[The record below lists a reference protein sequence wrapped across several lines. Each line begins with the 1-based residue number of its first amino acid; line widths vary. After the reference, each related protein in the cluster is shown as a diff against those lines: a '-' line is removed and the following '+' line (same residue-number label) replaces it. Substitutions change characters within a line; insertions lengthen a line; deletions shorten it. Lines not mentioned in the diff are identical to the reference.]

1 MTIKQAIKQ
10 ATIILKTE
18 KIISPNLKSRLIM
31 QYVLNKPRKY
41 LIIYDQEELKKED
54 EKKYF
59 EYIEKLKNNLPLEY
73 ITHKKEFMKL
83 NFFVDDNILIPRQDT
98 ECLVEEIIKISK
110 EVNVKKILDLCTG
123 SGAIGVSLAKYI
135 KKSEITASDIS
146 EKALKIA
153 RKNAENNDVENQMNF
168 IKSDLFEKICDKYDI
183 IVSNPP
189 YIKTDV
195 IETLDKEVQKEPHI
209 ALDGGKDGLKFY
221 KKIIKQSYEY
231 LKYDGFLC
239 LEIGYDQK
247 DEIINLI
254 ENEGKYTQI
263 YSKKDLYGN
272 DRIVVAKLK

>member
-110 EVNVKKILDLCTG
+110 EVNVKK
-123 SGAIGVSLAKYI
+123 Y
-135 KKSEITASDIS
+135 
-146 EKALKIA
+146 
-153 RKNAENNDVENQMNF
+153 
-168 IKSDLFEKICDKYDI
+168 
-183 IVSNPP
+183 
-189 YIKTDV
+189 
-195 IETLDKEVQKEPHI
+195 
-209 ALDGGKDGLKFY
+209 
-221 KKIIKQSYEY
+221 
-231 LKYDGFLC
+231 
-239 LEIGYDQK
+239 
-247 DEIINLI
+247 
-254 ENEGKYTQI
+254 
-263 YSKKDLYGN
+263 
-272 DRIVVAKLK
+272 

>member
-1 MTIKQAIKQ
+1 MF
-10 ATIILKTE
+10 
-18 KIISPNLKSRLIM
+18 SRRN
-31 QYVLNKPRKY
+31 NKN
-41 LIIYDQEELKKED
+41 
-54 EKKYF
+54 F
-59 EYIEKLKNNLPLEY
+59 ERGK
-73 ITHKKEFMKL
+73 
-83 NFFVDDNILIPRQDT
+83 
-98 ECLVEEIIKISK
+98 C
-110 EVNVKKILDLCTG
+110 KKILDLCTG

-153 RKNAENNDVENQMNF
+153 RKNVENNDVENQMNF